1 MYQKCLYFRQ
11 RHKKGQLYFFCAKQ
25 RENVA
30 CDCYRGCLDKEY
42 KVKPIKKVSKK
53 RKTVSKST
61 YSIVYEECKGVCA
74 ICNTNQNL
82 HLHHI
87 EGRGK
92 DLTDDPNNC
101 IMLCDHC
108 HLEVVHKNNKYWRPK
123 LKELRQQKKTRE

>member
-11 RHKKGQLYFFCAKQ
+11 RHKKGELYFFCTKQ

-30 CDCYRGCLDKEY
+30 CDCYRECLDKEY

-61 YSIVYEECKGVCA
+61 YNLVYEECNGKCA
-74 ICNTNQNL
+74 LCSTNQNL

-87 EGRGK
+87 LGRGK
-92 DLTDDPNNC
+92 DLTDDPTNC
-101 IMLCDHC
+101 IMLCNYC
-108 HLEVVHKNNKYWRPK
+108 HLEVVHKNNKYWRPIL
-123 LKELRQQKKTRE
+123 LKLRQTKKD